1 MQEKYKEALDSF
13 AKLLEIMDT
22 LREKCPWDRKQT
34 NLSLKPNTIEEVY
47 ELAQAIEDN
56 DTEVEPD
63 MEWEQATNSWKRI
76 HDVLEFTSEKYEK
89 S

>member
-1 MQEKYKEALDSF
+1 MA
-13 AKLLEIMDT
+13 T

-56 DTEVEPD
+56 DTED
-63 MEWEQATNSWKRI
+63 IK
-76 HDVLEFTSEKYEK
+76 K
-89 S
+89 

>member
-56 DTEVEPD
+56 DTEDIKKELGDLPLHIVFY
-63 MEWEQATNSWKRI
+63 ATILKPI
-76 HDVLEFTSEKYEK
+76 
-89 S
+89 